1 MNNRRPAARAT
12 DTRAAWARPVQ
23 TLLAASL
30 ALALAACAST
40 AQFDAQDAVFKGRIS
55 VTDTPVVLAG
65 KPVTLAGRDF
75 KPGQKVSL
83 SYGGVALGQT
93 ATVDKDGNFRTQF
106 VLPAN
111 ADVGRYS
118 LVASAAEPAASLL
131 VPLKISPNVPLSGQE
146 RFNVQS
152 QTLVPGLYQAGY
164 SAKTDRVFVTSAVGR
179 PPVTRSELVRVN
191 AQTLAIEQRV
201 TAPVAPTPPA
211 RAGAPAPAPAAN
223 ASNLPGLY
231 AVYGVG
237 VDDANGNVWVTN
249 TRQNT
254 VAVYRQSDLAI
265 VKQFEPGLVPHARDV
280 LVDGQQGKAY
290 STPVGQPQVAVF
302 STKTPAFLKN
312 IPIQTSIRG
321 PQAKD
326 FSPMSLALDQ
336 ASSRLFVVSSGGE
349 VAIVNTKTD
358 TVEKVFAVE
367 NAVSASGIAYDAQND
382 RVFVAAQ
389 GSDNVL
395 IADAKTGKTLQ
406 DIKVGAG
413 TLNVTFDPVKRLAY
427 VANRASDTVTI
438 LDASGKIVGNLDVG
452 SFPNHIAVDGKGT
465 AFTINKARGSEDG
478 EGDRIGRITL
488 R

>member
-1 MNNRRPAARAT
+1 MNNRRPAARSA
-12 DTRAAWARPVQ
+12 RHSAPWARPVQ
-23 TLLAASL
+23 TVLAVSM
-30 ALALAACAST
+30 ALGLAACASSPT
-40 AQFDAQDAVFKGRIS
+40 FDAQDAAFKGRVS
-55 VTDTPVVLAG
+55 VADTPVVLAG

-75 KPGQKVSL
+75 KPGQKVTL
-83 SYGGVALGQT
+83 SYGGVELAQT
-93 ATVDKDGNFRTQF
+93 ATADKDGNFRTQF
-106 VLPAN
+106 VLPA
-111 ADVGRYS
+111 AAEPGRYS
-118 LVASAAEPAASLL
+118 LVASAANPAASLL

-179 PPVTRSELVRVN
+179 PPVTRSELVKVN

-211 RAGAPAPAPAAN
+211 RPGAPAPAAN
-223 ASNLPGLY
+223 APALPGLY

-254 VAVYRQSDLAI
+254 VAVYRQSDLAV
-265 VKQFEPGLVPHARDV
+265 VKQFEPGVVPHARDV
-280 LVDGQQGKAY
+280 LVDGLQGKAY
-290 STPVGQPQVAVF
+290 ASPVGEPQVAVF
-302 STKTPAFLKN
+302 NTKTPAFLKN
-312 IPIQTSIRG
+312 IPIQSGIRG
-321 PQAKD
+321 PNAKD

-336 ASSRLFVVSSGGE
+336 AGSRLFVVSSGGE

-358 TVEKVFAVE
+358 AVEKVFAVE
-367 NAVSASGIAYDAQND
+367 AAVSASGIAYDAQTD

-389 GSDNVL
+389 GSDNVV
-395 IADAKTGKTLQ
+395 IVDAKTGKTLH
-406 DIKVGAG
+406 DVKVGAG
-413 TLNVTFDPVKRLAY
+413 TLNVTFDPVKRVAY
-427 VANRASDTVTI
+427 AANRASDTVTI
-438 LDASGKIVGNLDVG
+438 LDPNGKIVGNLDVG
-452 SFPNHIAVDGKGT
+452 SFPNHIAIDGKGT
-465 AFTINKARGSEDG
+465 AFTVNKARGSDDG

>member
-1 MNNRRPAARAT
+1 MNNRRIAAR
-12 DTRAAWARPVQ
+12 WARPVQ
-23 TLLAASL
+23 TVLAVSM
-30 ALALAACAST
+30 ALGLAACASGP
-40 AQFDAQDAVFKGRIS
+40 QFDANDAAFKGRIA

-75 KPGQKVSL
+75 KPGQKVTL
-83 SYGGVALGQT
+83 SYGGVVLGQT
-93 ATVDKDGNFRTQF
+93 ATADKDGNFRTQF

-111 ADVGRYS
+111 ADVGRYA

-152 QTLVPGLYQAGY
+152 QALVPGLYQAGY

-179 PPVTRSELVRVN
+179 PPVTRSELVKVN

-201 TAPVAPTPPA
+201 TAPVAPAAPA
-211 RAGAPAPAPAAN
+211 RPGAPAPAAN
-223 ASNLPGLY
+223 ALPGLY

-249 TRQNT
+249 TRQDT

-265 VKQFEPGLVPHARDV
+265 VKQFEPGVVPHARDIV
-280 LVDGQQGKAY
+280 VDEVQGKAY
-290 STPVGQPQVAVF
+290 ASPVGEPQLAVF
-302 STKTPAFLKN
+302 NTKTPALLKN
-312 IPIQTSIRG
+312 IPIQTGMRG

-326 FSPMSLALDQ
+326 FSPMSLALDK

-349 VAIVNTKTD
+349 VAVISTRTD

-367 NAVSASGIAYDAQND
+367 GAVSASGIAYDAQTD

-395 IADAKTGKTLQ
+395 IVDAKTGKVLK
-406 DIKVGAG
+406 DVKVGAG
-413 TLNVTFDPVKRLAY
+413 TLNVSFDPVRRLAY
-427 VANRASDTVTI
+427 AANRASDTVTI
-438 LDASGKIVGNLDVG
+438 LDADGKIVGNLDVG
-452 SFPNHIAVDGKGT
+452 SFPNHIALDGKGT
-465 AFTINKARGSEDG
+465 AFTVNKARGAEDG
-478 EGDRIGRITL
+478 EGDRIGRITV

>member
-1 MNNRRPAARAT
+1 MNNRRPAART
-12 DTRAAWARPVQ
+12 TNTRAAWARPVQ
-23 TLLAASL
+23 TMLAASL

-40 AQFDAQDAVFKGRIS
+40 AQFGAKDAAFKGRIG

-75 KPGQKVSL
+75 TPGQQVAL

-93 ATVDKDGNFRTQF
+93 ATADKDGNFRTQF
-106 VLPAN
+106 VLPA
-111 ADVGRYS
+111 AAEPGRYS
-118 LVASAAEPAASLL
+118 VIASATNPPASLL

-179 PPVTRSELVRVN
+179 PPVTRSELVKVN

-211 RAGAPAPAPAAN
+211 RAGAPAPAAN

-254 VAVYRQSDLAI
+254 LAVYRQSDLAI
-265 VKQFEPGLVPHARDV
+265 VKQFEPGVLPHGRDV
-280 LVDGQQGKAY
+280 LIDGLQGKAY
-290 STPVGQPQVAVF
+290 ASPVGEPYVAVF
-302 STKTPAFLKN
+302 HTKNPAFLKN
-312 IPIQTSIRG
+312 IPIQSGIRG
-321 PQAKD
+321 PNAKD
-326 FSPMSLALDQ
+326 FGPMSLALDQ
-336 ASSRLFVVSSGGE
+336 ASSRLFVVSAGGE
-349 VAIVNTKTD
+349 VAIINTKTD
-358 TVEKVFAVE
+358 SVEKVFAVE

-382 RVFVAAQ
+382 RIFVAAQ

-395 IADAKTGKTLQ
+395 IVDAKTGKTLS
-406 DIKVGAG
+406 DVKVGAG
-413 TLNVTFDPVKRLAY
+413 TLNVSFDPVKRLAY

-438 LDASGKIVGNLDVG
+438 LDPSGKIVGNLDVG
-452 SFPNHIAVDGKGT
+452 SFPNHIAIDGKGT

-478 EGDRIGRITL
+478 EGDRIGRITP

>member
-1 MNNRRPAARAT
+1 MNNRRPAAR
-12 DTRAAWARPVQ
+12 WARPVQ
-23 TLLAASL
+23 TVLAVSM
-30 ALALAACAST
+30 ALGLAACASGP
-40 AQFDAQDAVFKGRIS
+40 QFDASDAAFKGRIA

-75 KPGQKVSL
+75 KPGQKVTV
-83 SYGGVALGQT
+83 SYGGVVLGQT
-93 ATVDKDGNFRTQF
+93 ATADKDGNFRTQF

-179 PPVTRSELVRVN
+179 PPVTRSELVKVN

-201 TAPVAPTPPA
+201 TAPVAPAAPA
-211 RAGAPAPAPAAN
+211 RPGAPAPAAN
-223 ASNLPGLY
+223 ALPGLY

-265 VKQFEPGLVPHARDV
+265 VKQFEPGVVPHARDI
-280 LVDGQQGKAY
+280 LVDGVQGKAY
-290 STPVGQPQVAVF
+290 ASPVGVPQIAVF
-302 STKTPAFLKN
+302 NTKTPALLKN
-312 IPIQTSIRG
+312 IPIQTGIRG

-326 FSPMSLALDQ
+326 FSPMSLALDT

-349 VAIVNTKTD
+349 VAIVNTRTD
-358 TVEKVFAVE
+358 TVEKVFPVE
-367 NAVSASGIAYDAQND
+367 TAVSASGIAYDAQTD
-382 RVFVAAQ
+382 RIFVAAQ
-389 GSDNVL
+389 GSDNVV
-395 IADAKTGKTLQ
+395 IVDAKTGKTLH
-406 DIKVGAG
+406 DVKVGAG
-413 TLNVTFDPVKRLAY
+413 TLNVGFDPVKRLVYA
-427 VANRASDTVTI
+427 ANRASDTVTI
-438 LDASGKIVGNLDVG
+438 LDTDGKIVGNLDVG
-452 SFPNHIAVDGKGT
+452 SFPNHIALDGKGT
-465 AFTINKARGSEDG
+465 AFTVNKARGSEDG

>member
-1 MNNRRPAARAT
+1 MNNRRPAARS
-12 DTRAAWARPVQ
+12 TRWVRPTH
-23 TLLAASL
+23 TLLAVSM
-30 ALALAACAST
+30 ALGLAACASGP
-40 AQFDAQDAVFKGRIS
+40 QFDAEDAAFKGRVS

-75 KPGQKVSL
+75 KPGQKVTV
-83 SYGGVALGQT
+83 SYGGVMLGQT
-93 ATVDKDGNFRTQF
+93 ATADKDGNFRTQF
-106 VLPAN
+106 VLPAD

-152 QTLVPGLYQAGY
+152 QALVPGLYQAGY

-179 PPVTRSELVRVN
+179 PPVTRSELVKVN

-211 RAGAPAPAPAAN
+211 RPGAPATTAQAK
-223 ASNLPGLY
+223 PGLY
-231 AVYGVG
+231 AVYGIG

-249 TRQNT
+249 TRQDT

-265 VKQFEPGLVPHARDV
+265 VKQFEPGLVAHARDV
-280 LVDGQQGKAY
+280 VVDGMQGKAY
-290 STPVGQPQVAVF
+290 ASPVGKPYVAAF

-312 IPIQTSIRG
+312 IPIQTSLRG
-321 PQAKD
+321 FNAKP

-336 ASSRLFVVSSGGE
+336 ASSRLFVISANGE
-349 VAIVNTKTD
+349 VAIVNTRTD
-358 TVEKVFAVE
+358 TTEKVFAVDE
-367 NAVSASGIAYDAQND
+367 AVSASGIAYDAQTD
-382 RVFVAAQ
+382 RIFVAAQ
-389 GSDNVL
+389 GSDNVV
-395 IADAKTGKTLQ
+395 IVDAKTGKTLH
-406 DIKVGAG
+406 DVKVGAG
-413 TLNVTFDPVKRLAY
+413 TLNVTFDPVKRLVYA
-427 VANRASDTVTI
+427 ANRASDTVTI
-438 LDASGKIVGNLDVG
+438 LDPNGKIVGNLDIG
-452 SFPNHIAVDGKGT
+452 SFPNYIALDGKGT
-465 AFTINKARGSEDG
+465 AFTVNKARGSEDG

>member
-1 MNNRRPAARAT
+1 
-12 DTRAAWARPVQ
+12 
-23 TLLAASL
+23 
-30 ALALAACAST
+30 
-40 AQFDAQDAVFKGRIS
+40 
-55 VTDTPVVLAG
+55 
-65 KPVTLAGRDF
+65 
-75 KPGQKVSL
+75 
-83 SYGGVALGQT
+83 
-93 ATVDKDGNFRTQF
+93 
-106 VLPAN
+106 
-111 ADVGRYS
+111 
-118 LVASAAEPAASLL
+118 
-131 VPLKISPNVPLSGQE
+131 
-146 RFNVQS
+146 
-152 QTLVPGLYQAGY
+152 
-164 SAKTDRVFVTSAVGR
+164 
-179 PPVTRSELVRVN
+179 
-191 AQTLAIEQRV
+191 
-201 TAPVAPTPPA
+201 
-211 RAGAPAPAPAAN
+211 
-223 ASNLPGLY
+223 
-231 AVYGVG
+231 
-237 VDDANGNVWVTN
+237 
-249 TRQNT
+249 
-254 VAVYRQSDLAI
+254 
-265 VKQFEPGLVPHARDV
+265 PGLVPHARDV

-336 ASSRLFVVSSGGE
+336 ASSRLFVVSAGGE
-349 VAIVNTKTD
+349 VAIVNTRTD

-413 TLNVTFDPVKRLAY
+413 TLNVTFDPIKRLAY

>member
-1 MNNRRPAARAT
+1 MNNQRPAH
-12 DTRAAWARPVQ
+12 RAAWARPAQ
-23 TLLAASL
+23 TVLAVAM
-30 ALALAACAST
+30 ALGLAACASGP
-40 AQFDAQDAVFKGRIS
+40 QFSAQDAAFKGRIS

-75 KPGQKVSL
+75 KPGQKVTL

-93 ATVDKDGNFRTQF
+93 ATADKDGNFRTQF

-290 STPVGQPQVAVF
+290 ATPVGQPQVAVF

-336 ASSRLFVVSSGGE
+336 AGSRLYVVSSGGE

-382 RVFVAAQ
+382 RIFVAAQ

-395 IADAKTGKTLQ
+395 IVDAKTGKTLQ

-413 TLNVTFDPVKRLAY
+413 TLNVTFDPARRLAY

>member
-1 MNNRRPAARAT
+1 MNNRRTAAR
-12 DTRAAWARPVQ
+12 WARPVQ
-23 TLLAASL
+23 TVLAVAM
-30 ALALAACAST
+30 ALGLAACASGP
-40 AQFDAQDAVFKGRIS
+40 QFDANDAAFKGRIS

-75 KPGQKVSL
+75 KPGQKVTV

-93 ATVDKDGNFRTQF
+93 ATADKDGNFRTQF

-164 SAKTDRVFVTSAVGR
+164 SAKSNAVFVTSAVGR
-179 PPVTRSELVRVN
+179 PPVTRSELVKVN

-211 RAGAPAPAPAAN
+211 RPGAPAPAAN
-223 ASNLPGLY
+223 AQPGVY

-249 TRQNT
+249 TRQDT
-254 VAVYRQSDLAI
+254 VAVYRQSDLAV
-265 VKQFEPGLVPHARDV
+265 VKQFEPGVVPHARDV
-280 LVDGQQGKAY
+280 LVDDVQGKAY
-290 STPVGQPQVAVF
+290 ASPVGEPQIAVF
-302 STKTPAFLKN
+302 NTKTPALLKN
-312 IPIQTSIRG
+312 IAIQTGIRG

-326 FSPMSLALDQ
+326 FSPMSLALDK

-349 VAIVNTKTD
+349 VAVINTRTD

-367 NAVSASGIAYDAQND
+367 GAVSASGIAYDAQTD

-389 GSDNVL
+389 GSDNVV
-395 IADAKTGKTLQ
+395 IVDVKTGKVFK
-406 DIKVGAG
+406 DVKVGAG
-413 TLNVTFDPVKRLAY
+413 TLNVSFDPAKRLAY
-427 VANRASDTVTI
+427 AANRASDTVTI
-438 LDASGKIVGNLDVG
+438 LDADGKIVGNLDVG

-465 AFTINKARGSEDG
+465 AYTVNKARGSEDG
-478 EGDRIGRITL
+478 EGDRIGRIVT